1 MVEGI
6 HWIIFMT
13 KKMSKYARNMKLI
26 IKEKTKKNDSA
37 RSRTGVHMVLALPQS
52 LTPHRV
58 LTTWGKIGP
67 FKFSN
72 SDNNQAQ

>member
-13 KKMSKYARNMKLI
+13 KKMSKYARNMKLQ
-26 IKEKTKKNDSA
+26 IKEKIKKMTVAGIEPGFTRCWLSP
-37 RSRTGVHMVLALPQS
+37 RALRHTEFSQ
-52 LTPHRV
+52 H
-58 LTTWGKIGP
+58 GEKIGR